1 LVNAYYGRLYGART
15 KRRELSVG
23 HDPAGFAL
31 GSPGSLQKET
41 LFRINRPTKM
51 AVSDRPNA

>member
-1 LVNAYYGRLYGART
+1 LVNAYYGRLYGVRT

-23 HDPAGFAL
+23 HDPAGFA

-41 LFRINRPTKM
+41 LFRINRPTKI